1 MPKTGFPHGPGTAMP
16 PRSADLALKVSA
28 SRAATKCL
36 KASKECLDLDVK
48 REEVRKQLK
57 ALSAARRK
65 ESRKIAYIKKKCSK
79 LKLSELMEIVVLKA
93 VQIDRQAS
101 SGSSSSSSSSSTG
114 GSSSGA
120 SAWVPRTES
129 EAFARIVQSIHDGSQ
144 EGSSTNLAELA
155 AAAAEPEADD
165 PNGSE

>member
-1 MPKTGFPHGPGTAMP
+1 MPKSGFPHGPGAAMP
-16 PRSADLALKVSA
+16 PRSADLSLKVSA

-36 KASKECLDLDVK
+36 KASKECLELDAK

-101 SGSSSSSSSSSTG
+101 GGSSSSSSSSTG
-114 GSSSGA
+114 GSSS
-120 SAWVPRTES
+120 SSQAWIPTSES
-129 EAFARIVQSIHDGSQ
+129 EAFARIVQSIEDGTQ
-144 EGSSTNLAELA
+144 QGTTTNLAELA
-155 AAAAEPEADD
+155 AAAAQPEADD
-165 PNGSE
+165 QNGSD